1 MAAWDITLSNRTGS
15 KVDVMIFQ
23 TMPDAF
29 IYGSYFAAW
38 KVEETPNPGNIRLK
52 LPGTFEFCVIEEDGR
67 QTGPRSV
74 NYGDEIKISQPTAAK
89 APTVTINFNEN
100 IPKDRIKVI
109 NLSGNAQPLEM
120 ALFKQDSKV
129 VFYKDIVPNSFVF
142 MAIKPRVYM
151 AVVGPVKQGQ
161 EFLANAFVDEKI
173 GPKSYH
179 IDQVVDGD
187 EEDAYPVQAE
197 STDETV
203 ECHVNVQTACYSKA
217 THFNQMVG
225 YSVPA
230 EFKLL
235 EDRSVINI
243 QITQKKSGEYVFK
256 PTKAT

>member
-74 NYGDEIKISQPTAAK
+74 NYGDEIKISQTNAAK

-142 MAIKPRVYM
+142 MAIKPSVYM

-173 GPKSYH
+173 VPKSYH
-179 IDQVVDGD
+179 IDQAVDGD

-243 QITQKKSGEYVFK
+243 QITQKKSGEYVFN
-256 PTKAT
+256 